1 MNATT
6 TTQARSGR
14 VRTTVLWV
22 LAALGAASFLMA
34 GFQKLSSDPGMVQ
47 LFSLIGVG
55 PWFRYLTGTLETLGG
70 IALLIP
76 RLRVLGAL
84 GLIGVMIGAIITN
97 ALLGAP
103 QLPAL
108 IELVI
113 VAAVAWGRRREL
125 NPDWILR
132 GRNS

>member
-1 MNATT
+1 
-6 TTQARSGR
+6 
-14 VRTTVLWV
+14 LWV

-47 LFSLIGVG
+47 LFSLIGFG
-55 PWFRYLTGTLETLGG
+55 PWFRYLTGTLETLGA

-108 IELVI
+108 VELVI